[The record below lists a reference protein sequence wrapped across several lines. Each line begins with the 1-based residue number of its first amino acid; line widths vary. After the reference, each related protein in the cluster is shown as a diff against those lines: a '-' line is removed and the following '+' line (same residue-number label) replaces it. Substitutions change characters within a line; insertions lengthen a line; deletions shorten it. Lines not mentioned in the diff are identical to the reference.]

1 MGNRRMGLGRL
12 EALLEAV
19 DRDLNL
25 VNSTL
30 TNCTITTSA
39 AATFTGATVG
49 VDLRPSTCGLTAT
62 TTNTSGALTA
72 VVETLHINNFTG
84 AAAQVVTLPAATVG
98 ARVAWFLSLDLSGGT
113 NTLIF
118 DSAGTDFFEAGSIIQ
133 SGVSTFDTQTPT
145 EAKITYTPSD
155 DDHNYAGQGS
165 IWYFWCTTAGKWNV
179 HLDAKANPAGTG
191 VGGAAAFGA

>member
-1 MGNRRMGLGRL
+1 MGNRRMGLARM

-25 VNSTL
+25 ANSTL
-30 TNCTITTSA
+30 TDCIITTSA
-39 AATFTGATVG
+39 ACTFTGATVG

-62 TTNTSGALTA
+62 TTNTTGAITA
-72 VVETLHINNFTG
+72 VAETLHINNFTG
-84 AAAQVVTLPAATVG
+84 NAAQVVTLPAATVG
-98 ARVAWFLSLDLSGGT
+98 VRVAWFLSLDLSGGT

-118 DSAGTDFFEAGSIIQ
+118 DSAGSDAFAAGSIIQ
-133 SGVSTFDTQTPT
+133 SGVSTFDTAGAA
-145 EAKITYTPSD
+145 EAKITYTPTD
-155 DDHNYAGQGS
+155 DDNNYMGQGS

-191 VGGAAAFGA
+191 LLGAAAFGA

>member
-1 MGNRRMGLGRL
+1 MGNRRMGLGRM
-12 EALLEAV
+12 EKLLESV

-25 VNSTL
+25 ENSTL

-49 VDLRPSTCGLTAT
+49 VDLRPSTCGMTAT
-62 TTNTSGALTA
+62 TTNTASSITA

-84 AAAQVVTLPAATVG
+84 GAAQVVTLPAATVG
-98 ARVAWFLSLDLSGGT
+98 VRVAWFLSLDLSGGT
-113 NTLIF
+113 ATLTF
-118 DSAGTDFFEAGSIIQ
+118 DSAGSDQFAVGSIIQ
-133 SGVSTFDTQTPT
+133 SGVSTFDTQATT
-145 EAKITYTPSD
+145 EAKIVYTPTN

-165 IWYFWCTTAGKWNV
+165 IWYFWCTTAGFWNV